1 MYMTEDTTHNCT
13 EGKVQSDRNS
23 LKRQEM
29 DDKKKNCVCVCLHM
43 YMTEDTTHGCTE
55 DEEQSYTIQSEETGD
70 G

>member
-1 MYMTEDTTHNCT
+1 
-13 EGKVQSDRNS
+13 
-23 LKRQEM
+23 
-29 DDKKKNCVCVCLHM
+29 VCLHM